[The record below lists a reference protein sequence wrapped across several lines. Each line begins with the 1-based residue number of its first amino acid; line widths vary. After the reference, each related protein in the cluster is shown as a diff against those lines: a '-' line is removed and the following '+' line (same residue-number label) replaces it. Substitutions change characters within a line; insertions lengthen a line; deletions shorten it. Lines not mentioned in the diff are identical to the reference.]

1 MPNLSAKKNS
11 NHSICKLWTKLVLC
25 KTAFRGNNSHKQIL
39 KQIPVSNSIKVV
51 GRKLDKT
58 VQVPNKW
65 QSCELHTKSCDK
77 NPVLPNRDKDANIT
91 NSLNWI
97 QYYPTRT
104 KVTNFTQNPIT
115 KIQYYSTG
123 KKLQHRLQN
132 KKNQLPTKRIP
143 KNLVCWYSGRIPVKQ
158 KIVVKKSLEYSK
170 YFTEVLIISEWERG
184 KERKTEQKKRVFCF
198 LYIDHNLLI
207 QCNEILFGRGSELH
221 NFITK
226 TSFS

>member
-1 MPNLSAKKNS
+1 MIITNKSWNKFQYPTA
-11 NHSICKLWTKLVLC
+11 TKLLAANL
-25 KTAFRGNNSHKQIL
+25 TKQY
-39 KQIPVSNSIKVV
+39 
-51 GRKLDKT
+51 
-58 VQVPNKW
+58 QVPNKW
-65 QSCELHTKSCDK
+65 QSCELHTKCCDK

-104 KVTNFTQNPIT
+104 KVAKFTPNPIT
-115 KIQYYSTG
+115 KIQYQSTG
-123 KKLQHRLQN
+123 KKLQQLQN

-158 KIVVKKSLEYSK
+158 KIVVKKSLEHSK

-184 KERKTEQKKRVFCF
+184 KERKTEQEKRGFCF

-207 QCNEILFGRGSELH
+207 QCNEILFGRSSELH